1 MRALTVLAAAA
12 LVMMVTVVPSAQA
25 PASALSA
32 TVGKPAV
39 TFTKDVAPILQRS
52 CQNCHRPESNAPMSL
67 ITYEDARP
75 YARSIK
81 AKTGSRLMPPWHV
94 ERNIGIQKF
103 KDDPSLTE
111 QEIATIAA
119 WVDQGAQKGDMAHM
133 PPPRKF
139 EDDDVWHIGKP
150 DLIVEIPQ
158 PHVVSRERSRVWI
171 DYIADSGLTEDRYVQ
186 AVETKP
192 GPGARTVMHHLLT
205 YLIQDVAENEK
216 LVGQDDV
223 RQQQTETFLN
233 EYAVGKNGDIL
244 PEGTGKL
251 MKAGAKV
258 RFNIHYHSNGK
269 ETVDR
274 SRVAVKFYPK
284 GYVPKYHQISLQI
297 ASANSQLDIPAGA
310 VSRNEGYYRFDKP
323 VQITAIQAHMHNIGK
338 RMCLEAILPT
348 NTTLQLNCMGWD
360 FNWHKVYNYAD
371 DVGPAAARRHR
382 AARDFVARQHEGEQ
396 GESRSAELARL
407 RPAHDRRNG
416 ICVGNVVEPRG
427 SRLQSQ
433 GRRAHEAPRDELRRR
448 MRFAAALVVF
458 AGLAA
463 SARTDRKSRRA
474 S

>member
-1 MRALTVLAAAA
+1 MKVEAGMRGSTILAAAA
-12 LVMMVTVVPSAQA
+12 LVMTVTVVPEPPSAR
-25 PASALSA
+25 AL
-32 TVGKPAV
+32 PRRRNAV

-52 CQNCHRPESNAPMSL
+52 CQNCHRPDSNAPMSL

-81 AKTGSRLMPPWHV
+81 AKTASRLMPPWHI

-119 WVDQGAQKGDMAHM
+119 WVDQGAPKGDMAHM

-158 PHVVSRERSRVWI
+158 PHVVPASGPDVWI

-205 YLIQDVAENEK
+205 YLIQDVADNEK

-244 PEGTGKL
+244 PRRHRQADEGRL
-251 MKAGAKV
+251 EGALQ
-258 RFNIHYHSNGK
+258 HSLPLERQGNG
-269 ETVDR
+269 R
-274 SRVAVKFYPK
+274 SFSRGMKFYPK
-284 GYVPKYHQISLQI
+284 GYVPEVPPDFACRSRRRTASSTFRRAPSAATTGTTASTSRCRSRPFRRTCTTSASGCASRRFCRPTRPCSSTAWDGISTGTRSTTTPTR
-297 ASANSQLDIPAGA
+297 SARSLPAGTVLHGTLWHDNTKA
-310 VSRNEGYYRFDKP
+310 NRANPDPRNWRGYGQRTIDEMGFAW
-323 VQITAIQAHMHNIGK
+323 ITWSN
-338 RMCLEAILPT
+338 LEEADYKAKVAERTKLRET
-348 NTTLQLNCMGWD
+348 N
-360 FNWHKVYNYAD
+360 
-371 DVGPAAARRHR
+371 
-382 AARDFVARQHEGEQ
+382 
-396 GESRSAELARL
+396 
-407 RPAHDRRNG
+407 
-416 ICVGNVVEPRG
+416 
-427 SRLQSQ
+427 
-433 GRRAHEAPRDELRRR
+433 
-448 MRFAAALVVF
+448 
-458 AGLAA
+458 
-463 SARTDRKSRRA
+463 
-474 S
+474 

>member
-1 MRALTVLAAAA
+1 MRALTVVAAAA
-12 LVMMVTVVPSAQA
+12 VVFMLRIAPNVPAFAQSPAAGSPGVT
-25 PASALSA
+25 PA
-32 TVGKPAV
+32 TV
-39 TFTKDVAPILQRS
+39 TFTKDVAPIFQRS

-75 YARSIK
+75 YARSIR
-81 AKTGSRLMPPWHV
+81 AKTASRLMPPWHV

-133 PPPRKF
+133 PPPRTF
-139 EDDDVWHIGKP
+139 ADDDVWHIGKP

-158 PHVVSRERSRVWI
+158 PHVVPASGPDVWI
-171 DYIADSGLTEDRYVQ
+171 DYIADSGLLEDRYVQ

-205 YLIQDVAENEK
+205 YLIQDVPDSEK
-216 LVGQDDV
+216 LVGQEDV

-244 PEGTGKL
+244 PQNTGKL

-258 RFNIHYHSNGK
+258 RFNIHYHSSGR

-274 SRVAVKFYPK
+274 SRVGIKFYPK

-297 ASANSQLDIPAGA
+297 ASANSELDIPAGV
-310 VSRNEGYYRFDKP
+310 VSRSDGYYRFDKP
-323 VQITAIQAHMHNIGK
+323 VQVTAIQAHMHNIGK
-338 RMCLEAILPT
+338 RMCLEAILPN
-348 NTTLQLNCMGWD
+348 NTTQQLNCIGWD

-371 DVGPAAARRHR
+371 EVSPLLPAGTVIHSTLWHDNTKANR
-382 AARDFVARQHEGEQ
+382 ANPDPRNWRGYGQRTVDEMAFAWVTWTNLEEEDYKTKVAERTRQRQ
-396 GESRSAELARL
+396 T
-407 RPAHDRRNG
+407 N
-416 ICVGNVVEPRG
+416 
-427 SRLQSQ
+427 
-433 GRRAHEAPRDELRRR
+433 
-448 MRFAAALVVF
+448 
-458 AGLAA
+458 
-463 SARTDRKSRRA
+463 
-474 S
+474 

>member
-1 MRALTVLAAAA
+1 MKRFSNPWGIGPLALGVIAAVGFVAGSTA
-12 LVMMVTVVPSAQA
+12 VSSAQA
-25 PASALSA
+25 LASAPDA
-32 TVGKPAV
+32 RAGKPTVAPV

-52 CQNCHRPESNAPMSL
+52 CQNCHRPDSNAPMSL

-81 AKTGSRLMPPWHV
+81 ARTTARIMPPWHV

-103 KDDPSLTE
+103 KDDPSLTDE
-111 QEIATIAA
+111 EIATIAA
-119 WVDQGAQKGDMAHM
+119 WVDQGAAKGDMADM

-139 EDDDVWHIGKP
+139 DDDTVWHIGKP
-150 DLIVEIPQ
+150 DLIVEIP
-158 PHVVSRERSRVWI
+158 REHIVPAAGPDLWI

-205 YLIQDVAENEK
+205 YLIQDVDASEK

-251 MKAGAKV
+251 MKAGAKI

-274 SRVAVKFYPK
+274 SRVALKFYPK

-297 ASANSQLDIPAGA
+297 ASANSQIDLPAGV
-310 VSRNEGYYRFDKP
+310 VSRSDGYYRFDKP
-323 VQITAIQAHMHNIGK
+323 VQITAVQAHMHNLGK
-338 RMCLEAILPT
+338 RLCLEAILPS
-348 NTTLQLNCMGWD
+348 NAVQQLNCMGWN
-360 FNWHKVYNYAD
+360 FNWHKVYNYVEDVSPLLPAGTVLHSIVWHDNTKANRANPDPRNWRGYGQRTIDEMGFAWVTWTNLEEAD
-371 DVGPAAARRHR
+371 YKAK
-382 AARDFVARQHEGEQ
+382 VAERTK
-396 GESRSAELARL
+396 
-407 RPAHDRRNG
+407 RNS
-416 ICVGNVVEPRG
+416 N
-427 SRLQSQ
+427 
-433 GRRAHEAPRDELRRR
+433 
-448 MRFAAALVVF
+448 
-458 AGLAA
+458 
-463 SARTDRKSRRA
+463 
-474 S
+474 